1 MNKRVTMLVVDDAAE
16 CRQLMLRML
25 EGREY
30 GDIYEAQ
37 GAADT
42 FTFFGLDVQGEGTP
56 NRNLDLDLLLLD
68 IIMPE
73 IDGIE
78 VCRRLKAHPLLKDI
92 PIIMIT
98 ASHAYDKLC
107 ASFELGVVDYLRK
120 PIKKIELRAR
130 VKLALRLKREMDRRM
145 VLTQQ
150 LEQAN
155 QRLQQIAMVDGLT
168 GIANRYRFD
177 EFFERE
183 WRRCQ
188 RDRQSLAVCLA
199 DIDFFK
205 LYNDTYGHLQG
216 DEALKQV
223 ATAFQSAINRPG
235 DLVARFGGEEFIFV
249 LPDSDATGGR
259 HVALRAIEVVC
270 SLALPH
276 RRSTV
281 AEHLTIC
288 VGVAATRP
296 RADLSPFEL
305 LEHADKALYEA
316 KKIRGNKVVVASQ
329 SS

>member
-1 MNKRVTMLVVDDAAE
+1 
-16 CRQLMLRML
+16 
-25 EGREY
+25 
-30 GDIYEAQ
+30 
-37 GAADT
+37 
-42 FTFFGLDVQGEGTP
+42 
-56 NRNLDLDLLLLD
+56 
-68 IIMPE
+68 
-73 IDGIE
+73 
-78 VCRRLKAHPLLKDI
+78 
-92 PIIMIT
+92 MIT
-98 ASHAYDKLC
+98 ANHAYDKLC

-235 DLVARFGGEEFIFV
+235 DPGGPFWRRGIHLCSPRLRRDRGSAR
-249 LPDSDATGGR
+249 
-259 HVALRAIEVVC
+259 
-270 SLALPH
+270 SLA
-276 RRSTV
+276 
-281 AEHLTIC
+281 
-288 VGVAATRP
+288 G
-296 RADLSPFEL
+296 D
-305 LEHADKALYEA
+305 
-316 KKIRGNKVVVASQ
+316 
-329 SS
+329 